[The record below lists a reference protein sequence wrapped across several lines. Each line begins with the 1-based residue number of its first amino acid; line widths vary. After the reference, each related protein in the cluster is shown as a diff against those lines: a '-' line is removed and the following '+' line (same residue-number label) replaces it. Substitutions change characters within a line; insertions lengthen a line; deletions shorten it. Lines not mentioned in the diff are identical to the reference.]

1 MKTRS
6 QIIKQFRAITG
17 GKFHAF
23 PTTYGYL
30 FTDGQFSLEIF
41 RELNTATIFKGDSI
55 IAG

>member
-6 QIIKQFRAITG
+6 QIINHFRAITG
-17 GKFHAF
+17 GKFHGF

-30 FTDGQFSLEIF
+30 FTDGKFSLEVY
-41 RELNTATIFKGDSI
+41 RELNTATIFKGNSI